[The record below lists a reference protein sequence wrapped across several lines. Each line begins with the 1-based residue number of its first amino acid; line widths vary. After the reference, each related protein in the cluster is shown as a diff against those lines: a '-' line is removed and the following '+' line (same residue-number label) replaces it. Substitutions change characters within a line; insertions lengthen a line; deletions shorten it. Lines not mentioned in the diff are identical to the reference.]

1 MAATQSKSDN
11 QPNNNLEGGTYE
23 IIRNHLQKQADD
35 LRQRLDSLNV
45 DRKEVF
51 GAIETAL
58 ISNDRINTPN
68 YCITRDIISIGEH
81 CIFGYN
87 VHIGL
92 RSGITLKDVFA
103 VYDFKNNRFQKVSL
117 GILENAKRGEKFGTD
132 FQNLYRY
139 YKDAF
144 FAKFVRQGSFLYM
157 VFQLTEGIASDYKAF
172 K

>member
-1 MAATQSKSDN
+1 
-11 QPNNNLEGGTYE
+11 
-23 IIRNHLQKQADD
+23 
-35 LRQRLDSLNV
+35 
-45 DRKEVF
+45 
-51 GAIETAL
+51 
-58 ISNDRINTPN
+58 
-68 YCITRDIISIGEH
+68 
-81 CIFGYN
+81 
-87 VHIGL
+87 
-92 RSGITLKDVFA
+92 LKDVFA